1 MREETMRTLAVAL
14 TICVVA
20 LFCDAPVASADD
32 TTCSGVIKGTAVTGN
47 VIVPKNAS
55 CILDTTSVTGDV
67 LVLENANLSVQAYVE
82 PSTIGG
88 NVLADHCAST
98 LLEGTVTVGGD
109 LQILNCAAKSG
120 FAGPGIKIGGSF
132 LCQDNL
138 GSCEAW
144 LGEIKGNAQIQNNRS
159 TVASDVSLSM
169 IGGDLQC
176 QQNTPAPTHD
186 TGPDWVTGKPR
197 GQCSEHLGFQAVG
210 TSIVPPGTVPAK
222 PVECEDLVNL
232 SGFPVP
238 NTQITSAVLS
248 AATTTLPAH
257 CQVDGIINPR
267 IGSDGCNYGDG
278 FEVRLPVPEAWNGRF
293 MFQGGGGTEGAV
305 PAATGSAGTLS
316 PTLAHG
322 WAVASQDGGHENSQL
337 AKCASGSPNQ
347 FYLDA
352 QGVIDFA
359 YQSIQVTTLTAKYLI
374 AAYYGAGPDRS
385 YWVGC
390 STGGRQAMVM
400 SQTFPQY
407 YDGIV
412 AGDPVYD
419 LEAISFSELWGLE
432 KILAITPTP
441 ITYTPTTPPAPLLYP
456 AFPLS
461 DQQLFTSAILQ
472 ACDGLDGTVDG
483 VIDNLPA
490 CKAKFDPATYVFTDT
505 KQPLQCTGVKLST
518 CLSAAQVS
526 AVKQINQGPRTSSG
540 ETIEAPAGAV
550 AQDHPDNTVLGYAYD
565 GGYMSSAGI
574 PARKIGTATT
584 PPGDFGQGASQIGW
598 AWLSPPDPTFDIL
611 GFNFDTDTDLMVT
624 SSPVATNSSSLDIER
639 FIGHDGKIIWYHG
652 LSDPGPPVLGTI
664 HYYDELAGR
673 HGGLRGAAKF
683 SRFYPIP
690 NMGHCGGGPATDQFD
705 MLSPLVQWVENGV
718 APGNV
723 VATGVNFTTA
733 PTTRQRPL
741 CPYPQQARFIGGLGG
756 DLSVATNYECIMP
769 PGR

>member
-1 MREETMRTLAVAL
+1 MKTLTFALGLAVA
-14 TICVVA
+14 A
-20 LFCDAPVASADD
+20 LFGGASAARAAD
-32 TTCSGVIKGTAVTGN
+32 TVCSGVIKGTTITGN
-47 VIVPKNAS
+47 ITVPVNAS
-55 CILDTTSVTGDV
+55 CTLDTVSISGNVQV
-67 LVLENANLSVQAYVE
+67 LHNASLTVQAYEE

-88 NVLADHCAST
+88 NVQADRCAFT
-98 LLEGTVTVGGD
+98 LLEGTVTVGGN
-109 LQILNCAAKSG
+109 LQIQNCATKSG
-120 FAGPGIKIGGSF
+120 FAGPGIKIRGNF
-132 LCQDNL
+132 LCQNNL
-138 GSCEAW
+138 GPCEAW
-144 LGEIKGNAQIQNNRS
+144 LGEVDGNIQIQNNRS
-159 TVASDVSLSM
+159 TVASDVSLNT
-169 IGGDLQC
+169 IRGNLQC
-176 QQNTPAPTHD
+176 LQNTPAPTHNA
-186 TGPDWVTGKPR
+186 GPDWVTGNLE
-197 GQCSEHLGFQAVG
+197 GQCSPTLGFAAVG
-210 TSIVPPGTVPAK
+210 TSIVPPGTPAGT
-222 PVECEDLVNL
+222 PVACENLMNL

-238 NTQITSAVLS
+238 NTQITSAVLN
-248 AATTTLPAH
+248 AATATLPAH
-257 CQVDGIINPR
+257 CQVDGIIDAR
-267 IGSDGCNYGDG
+267 IGTDGCKYGDG
-278 FEVRLPVPEAWNGRF
+278 FEVRLPMPTAWNGRF

-322 WAVASQDGGHENSQL
+322 WAVASQDGGHENTQL
-337 AKCASGSPNQ
+337 AQCASGSPNQ

-352 QGVIDFA
+352 QGVIDFS
-359 YQSIQVTTLTAKYLI
+359 YQSIEVATLTAKYLV
-374 AAYYGAGPDRS
+374 AAYYGEGPDRS

-400 SQTFPQY
+400 SQTFPQF

-505 KQPLQCTGVKLST
+505 KQPLQCTGAKLST

-540 ETIEAPAGAV
+540 EKIEAPAGAV
-550 AQDHPDNTVLGYAYD
+550 AHDHPDNTVLGYAYD

-598 AWLSPPDPTFDIL
+598 AWLTPPDPTFDIL

-624 SSPVATNSSSLDIER
+624 SSPVATNSGSLDIER

-664 HYYDELAGR
+664 HYYDELAAR
-673 HGGLRGAAKF
+673 HGGLRATAKF
-683 SRFYPIP
+683 ARFYPIP

-718 APGNV
+718 APGSV
-723 VATGVNFTTA
+723 VASGVNFTTA

-741 CPYPQQARFIGGLGG
+741 CPYPQQARFIGGPGG
-756 DLSVATNYECIMP
+756 DLSVATDYECIMP

>member
-1 MREETMRTLAVAL
+1 MRTVALALMLAV
-14 TICVVA
+14 VG
-20 LFCDAPVASADD
+20 LFGGVSPARAD
-32 TTCSGVIKGTAVTGN
+32 TSCSGLIKGATVKGN
-47 VIVPKNAS
+47 IVVPKNAS
-55 CILDTTSVTGDV
+55 CTLDTVSITGDV
-67 LVLENANLSVQAYVE
+67 LVRENASLTVQAYVE
-82 PSTIGG
+82 PSMIGG
-88 NVLADHCAST
+88 NVLADHCAFT

-109 LQILNCAAKSG
+109 LQIQNCTAKSG
-120 FAGPGIKIGGSF
+120 FAGPGIKIRGNF
-132 LCQDNL
+132 VCQSNL
-138 GSCEAW
+138 GPCEAW
-144 LGEIKGNAQIQNNRS
+144 LGTVDRDVQVQHNKS
-159 TVASDVSLSM
+159 TVATDVSLNT
-169 IGGDLQC
+169 IGGNLRC
-176 QQNTPAPTHD
+176 QQNTPAPTHNA
-186 TGPDWVTGKPR
+186 GPDWVTGDLQ
-197 GQCSEHLGFQAVG
+197 GQCSQPLGFGAVG
-210 TSIVPPGTVPAK
+210 TSITPPGTTPGK
-222 PVECEDLVNL
+222 PVACEDLANL
-232 SGFPVP
+232 TGFPVP
-238 NTQITSAVLS
+238 NTQITSAVLN
-248 AATTTLPAH
+248 AATATLPAH
-257 CQVDGIINPR
+257 CQVDGIINAR
-267 IGSDGCNYGDG
+267 VGGDGCTYGDG
-278 FEVRLPVPEAWNGRF
+278 FEVRLPMATDWNGRF

-322 WAVASQDGGHENSQL
+322 WAVASQDGGHENTQL

-352 QGVIDFA
+352 QGVIDFS
-359 YQSIQVTTLTAKYLI
+359 YQSIQVATLTAKYLV
-374 AAYYGAGPDRS
+374 AAYYGDGPDRS

-432 KILAITPTP
+432 KIFAITPTP
-441 ITYTPTTPPAPLLYP
+441 VSYTATTPPAPLLYP

-490 CKAKFDPATYVFTDT
+490 CQAKFDPATYVFTDT
-505 KQPLQCTGVKLST
+505 QQPLQCTGAKLST
-518 CLSAAQVS
+518 CLSPAQVS

-550 AQDHPDNTVLGYAYD
+550 AHDHPDNTVLGYAFD

-611 GFNFDTDTDLMVT
+611 GFNFDTDIDLLVE
-624 SSPVATNSSSLDIER
+624 SSPVATNSSSLDIKQ
-639 FIGHDGKIIWYHG
+639 FIEHNGKIIWYHG

-664 HYYDELAGR
+664 NYYNELAAQ
-673 HGGLRGAAKF
+673 HGGLQGAAKF
-683 SRFYPIP
+683 SRFYPVP

-705 MLSPLVQWVENGV
+705 MLSPLVQWVENGL
-718 APGNV
+718 APSSV

-741 CPYPQQARFIGGLGG
+741 CPYPQQARFIGGPGG
-756 DLSVATNYECIMP
+756 NLSVATNYECINP
-769 PGR
+769 PGQ

>member
-1 MREETMRTLAVAL
+1 MRTLALAL
-14 TICVVA
+14 TICAAA
-20 LFCDAPVASADD
+20 LFCGAPAASADD
-32 TTCSGVIKGTAVTGN
+32 ATCSGVIKGATVTGN
-47 VIVPKNAS
+47 VIVPRNAS
-55 CILDTTSVTGDV
+55 CILDAVSVTGDV
-67 LVLENANLSVQAYVE
+67 LVLENGNLSVQAYVE
-82 PSTIGG
+82 PTMIGG
-88 NVLADHCAST
+88 NVLAEHCASA

-109 LQILNCAAKSG
+109 VQILNCAAKSG
-120 FAGPGIKIGGSF
+120 FTGPGIKVHGSF
-132 LCQDNL
+132 LCQNNL

-144 LGEIKGNAQIQNNRS
+144 LGDIKGNAQIQNNRS
-159 TVASDVSLSM
+159 TVASDVSLTR
-169 IGGDLQC
+169 IGGNLQC
-176 QQNTPAPTHD
+176 QQNTPAPTHSA
-186 TGPDWVTGKPR
+186 GPDWVTGKLQ
-197 GQCSEHLGFQAVG
+197 GQCSEYLGFQAVG
-210 TSIVPPGTVPAK
+210 TSIVPSGNAPAK
-222 PVECEDLVNL
+222 PVACEDLANL
-232 SGFPVP
+232 TGFPVP
-238 NTQITSAVLS
+238 NTQITSAILN
-248 AATTTLPAH
+248 AATTALPAH
-257 CQVDGIINPR
+257 CQVDGIINAR
-267 IGSDGCNYGDG
+267 VGSDGCNYGDG
-278 FEVRLPVPEAWNGRF
+278 FEVRLPMPEAWNGRF

-305 PAATGSAGTLS
+305 PAATGSAGTLT

-337 AKCASGSPNQ
+337 ANCASGSPNQ

-352 QGVIDFA
+352 QGLIDFA
-359 YQSIQVTTLTAKYLI
+359 YQSIQVATLTAKYLV
-374 AAYYGAGPDRS
+374 AAYYGDGPDRS

-407 YDGIV
+407 FDGIV

-441 ITYTPTTPPAPLLYP
+441 ITYTTTTPPAPLLYP

-490 CKAKFDPATYVFTDT
+490 CRAKFDPATYVFTDT
-505 KQPLQCTGVKLST
+505 KQPLQCTGPKLST
-518 CLSAAQVS
+518 CLSPGQVS

-550 AQDHPDNTVLGYAYD
+550 AHDHADNTVLGYAYD
-565 GGYMSSAGI
+565 GGYMSPAGI

-611 GFNFDTDTDLMVT
+611 SFNFDTDTDLMVT
-624 SSPVATNSSSLDIER
+624 SSPVATNSSSLDIQR
-639 FIGHDGKIIWYHG
+639 FINHNGKIIWYHG

-664 HYYDELAGR
+664 HYYEELAAQ
-673 HGGLRGAAKF
+673 HGGLGAAAKF

-690 NMGHCGGGPATDQFD
+690 NMGHCSGGPATDQFD
-705 MLSPLVQWVENGV
+705 MLTPLVQWVENGV
-718 APGNV
+718 APGSI
-723 VATGVNFTTA
+723 VATGVNFNTA

-741 CPYPQQARFIGGLGG
+741 CPYPQQARFIGGPGG
-756 DLSVATNYECIMP
+756 DLSVATNYECVMP